1 MDNEGKKIIA
11 LIGIEDKLFCCWTH
25 MGLILSVLSTDYGD
39 INNTHYINNVAI
51 AMAYSMLHQEN
62 PVEAS
67 SHLLKGY
74 HEVKNTHNH
83 VPQSYWIVNKRCS
96 HSLKKK

>member
-1 MDNEGKKIIA
+1 MDNEGKNIIA
-11 LIGIEDKLFCCWTH
+11 LIGIKSNSLFLLCWTH
-25 MGLILSVLSTDYGD
+25 MGLIMSVLSTDYGD

-83 VPQSYWIVNKRCS
+83 S
-96 HSLKKK
+96 HILL